1 MQYLVIAFSSRSLAM
16 QAQNIFTRRGI
27 PATLINT
34 PREVDGSCGL
44 SLRTNSRYRDAAL
57 RAVETTLLKTSVKAG
72 GRADRP
78 SAFGRK
84 KRALSHKI
92 APLSAQKRQ

>member
-16 QAQNIFTRRGI
+16 QAQNIFARRGI

-44 SLRTNSRYRDAAL
+44 S
-57 RAVETTLLKTSVKAG
+57 
-72 GRADRP
+72 
-78 SAFGRK
+78 
-84 KRALSHKI
+84 HKI
-92 APLSAQKRQ
+92 APVSGRKR

>member
-16 QAQNIFTRRGI
+16 QAQNIFARRGI

-44 SLRTNSRYRDAAL
+44 SRLPLPRRRPA
-57 RAVETTLLKTSVKAG
+57 R
-72 GRADRP
+72 GRNHLTQNERQGDRIDRL

-84 KRALSHKI
+84 ERALSYKI
-92 APLSAQKRQ
+92 APLSA

>member
-16 QAQNIFTRRGI
+16 QAQNIFARRGI

-44 SLRTNSRYRDAAL
+44 SLRTDSRYRDAAL
-57 RAVETTLLKTSVKAG
+57 RGEA
-72 GRADRP
+72 R
-78 SAFGRK
+78 
-84 KRALSHKI
+84 
-92 APLSAQKRQ
+92 

>member
-16 QAQNIFTRRGI
+16 QAQNIFARRGI

-44 SLRTNSRYRDAAL
+44 SLRTSSRFRDAAL
-57 RAVETTLLKTSVKAG
+57 RAVETTLLKTSVKAI
-72 GRADRP
+72 ALIDYPP
-78 SAFGRK
+78 SGEKSVRFLTR
-84 KRALSHKI
+84 
-92 APLSAQKRQ
+92 